1 MLIDKCTS
9 EKHLSLNTTA
19 VSCVF
24 FCIFFFFSLSLSKI
38 FVPNIKR
45 CCIYLQMRPF
55 CHERVGG
62 AFIGPIATS
71 RLSTL
76 AINSEVCG
84 SSMEW
89 FVDIFRFLHSSCKY
103 WYVFGAA
110 MAFIMECFAF
120 CIQAYGQMNL
130 EEYSIR
136 KHRRSFKDV
145 RIEVQIC
152 LF

>member
-76 AINSEVCG
+76 AINSEVCVWIFYG
-84 SSMEW
+84 MVCGYFSFFVIVRANIGMSLVLRWLSSW
-89 FVDIFRFLHSSCKY
+89 NVSH
-103 WYVFGAA
+103 
-110 MAFIMECFAF
+110 FAF
-120 CIQAYGQMNL
+120 
-130 EEYSIR
+130 
-136 KHRRSFKDV
+136 RRMAK
-145 RIEVQIC
+145 
-152 LF
+152 